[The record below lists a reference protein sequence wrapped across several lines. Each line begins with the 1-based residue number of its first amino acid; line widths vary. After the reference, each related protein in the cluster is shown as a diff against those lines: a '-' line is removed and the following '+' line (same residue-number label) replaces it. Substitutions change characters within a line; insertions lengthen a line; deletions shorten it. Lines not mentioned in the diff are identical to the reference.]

1 MTPFDADSFADEKD
15 ADDDGFDAPPVSR
28 TPHAP
33 RPDPLRP
40 HRAAPPTEPKP
51 APREIARDPSVDPE
65 SDLPTVRT
73 RVDLDDVAVPTP
85 AHGALHPASPRSHRA
100 KRPACPKPAPPA
112 PTPPEPTRAAV
123 VAPEPDR
130 PPVCRSRARPRRRL
144 AVAGLAG
151 VAGLVLLIG
160 SLAANTRAE
169 TKAGATEA
177 PSAKSPLPAP
187 PPRDPVS
194 AVGEATAAEQEIGK
208 REAEALASLRALDL
222 ILRQWKPGDLRQEHR
237 AIAEYKKVV
246 QSLRAFADQL
256 IRGHDGANK
265 AIQAYRA
272 ALERAPEKLDAA
284 AAVYGRYAA
293 EEPVEALKSQYALM
307 GEKAKEIAAE
317 YAKRAKTLEL
327 TEKELTSK
335 MEFVR
340 RSRIFLDRLD
350 AYLDL
355 LVAGQSDG
363 AELQKYLEQLH
374 QYIAHFETSLQ
385 QFKAV
390 TDRIAAPAP
399 APVQPK
405 K

>member
-1 MTPFDADSFADEKD
+1 MTPFDADRFADERLD
-15 ADDDGFDAPPVSR
+15 LDGLDDDRFDEPPVSR
-28 TPHAP
+28 TPHAD
-33 RPDPLRP
+33 RPDP
-40 HRAAPPTEPKP
+40 
-51 APREIARDPSVDPE
+51 
-65 SDLPTVRT
+65 
-73 RVDLDDVAVPTP
+73 
-85 AHGALHPASPRSHRA
+85 PRSHRA

-112 PTPPEPTRAAV
+112 PAPPEPTRAAV
-123 VAPEPDR
+123 AAPEPDR
-130 PPVCRSRARPRRRL
+130 PPVCRSRVRPRRL
-144 AVAGLAG
+144 AAIGVAG
-151 VAGLVLLIG
+151 VAGLVLVIG

-169 TKAGATEA
+169 TKAGTPE
-177 PSAKSPLPAP
+177 AP
-187 PPRDPVS
+187 PPRDPVA
-194 AVGEATAAEQEIGK
+194 AVGEATAAEQEIVK

-265 AIQAYRA
+265 ALQAYRA

-327 TEKELTSK
+327 TEKELGAK

-363 AELQKYLEQLH
+363 AELQKYLGQLH

-390 TDRIAAPAP
+390 TDRIAAPA
-399 APVQPK
+399 APQPERPVR
-405 K
+405 